1 MAVAQEEVQSNR
13 ALPSNGHPIV
23 AGLLQQGCGV
33 GEPGMKVTKPKK
45 HFRPKVKYYRHDR
58 ERLTAEKRAP
68 TEERG
73 DFERDRSRIIH
84 SAAFRRL
91 QGKTQVFTVGE
102 GDFFRTRL
110 THSLEVAQIGK
121 GLALRL
127 GADTDLVEAICLVHD
142 IGHPPFGHAGEDEL
156 KKLMACYGGFEA
168 NAQNIRI
175 LTKLEKKSSYEGL
188 NLTRAVIDGQLK
200 YRKAYPEDRC
210 KFIYEDD
217 VELMDWAGE
226 EACAVVGAS
235 NRQQRPFE
243 CEIMDWAD
251 DIAYAVHDLEDSI
264 HSGHIDAASFHDKFV
279 IDEVVEVVAKEF
291 KDCSVD
297 APSVCNAFIYN
308 YLPTQNPDFGRL
320 THTINHR
327 DRKANRKTLTSAL
340 INRYIVSTSRKKRS
354 DVSEGPV
361 SWRYCYSM
369 HVPIEYRVEVF
380 LLKEL
385 VMRLVIR
392 SPQVRTL
399 EEKSRHIVRNLFEK
413 LIQAKDVEHL
423 LPNDWKEHLPSKYTE
438 RDKARVVSD
447 YISGMTDQYAEK
459 TYARL
464 FLPGQGSIY
473 EVM

>member
-1 MAVAQEEVQSNR
+1 
-13 ALPSNGHPIV
+13 
-23 AGLLQQGCGV
+23 
-33 GEPGMKVTKPKK
+33 MKVTKPKK
-45 HFRPKVKYYRHDR
+45 HFKPTVKYYKHDR
-58 ERLTAEKRAP
+58 ERLTPEKRAP

-127 GADTDLVEAICLVHD
+127 RADTDLVEAICLVHD

-168 NAQNIRI
+168 NAQNNRV
-175 LTKLEKKSSYEGL
+175 LTKLETKSAYEGL

-217 VELMDWAGE
+217 VELMDWAGK
-226 EACAVVGAS
+226 EACAVVGES
-235 NRQQRPFE
+235 NRQLRSFE

-251 DIAYAVHDLEDSI
+251 DIAYAVHDLEDSV
-264 HSGHIDAASFHDKFV
+264 HSGYIDAATLQNEPALDEI
-279 IDEVVEVVAKEF
+279 IDEIAEEF
-291 KDCSVD
+291 KGNDVD
-297 APSVCNAFIYN
+297 IPRVCNEFLRN
-308 YLPTQNPDFGRL
+308 YLPEQNPDFRTLGSTNDYRE
-320 THTINHR
+320 
-327 DRKANRKTLTSAL
+327 RKANRKGLTSAL
-340 INRYIVSTSRKKRS
+340 INRYIVSTLRVERG
-354 DVSEGPV
+354 DAPEPPV
-361 SWRYCYSM
+361 SWRYFYSVY
-369 HVPIEYRVEVF
+369 VPIEHRVEVS
-380 LLKEL
+380 LLKKL
-385 VMRLVIR
+385 VMKFVIE
-392 SPQVRTL
+392 SPQIRTL
-399 EEKSRHIVRNLFEK
+399 EEKARHIVRSLFTK
-413 LIQAKDVEHL
+413 LIEADDVEQL
-423 LPNDWKEHLPSKYTE
+423 LPNDWKEYLQGNYCE

-447 YISGMTDQYAEK
+447 YIAGMTDHYAQK

-464 FLPGQGSIY
+464 FLPDQGSIY
-473 EVM
+473 EVL